1 MENNFSIRFES
12 CLFNPFLA
20 SCPYSFTC
28 TIPSHSLAR
37 CFHFDFSR
45 KTERKKKP
53 IDKFVCWSVWKR
65 RFLVNRDIRR
75 LDRLSQHFQ
84 FMVKLNMKC
93 LFVQSRRIDKKK
105 ISDEHKMTLTQ
116 RQLSAF
122 DMCTRNSPNGCSFY
136 LFRFAAMLE
145 FRWQFLQQ
153 PTKSVGARE
162 RVTSIHKNSNT
173 HQTLEDYPFSKQIH
187 FTVVARV
194 YRLAYEF
201 IWWPSSC

>member
-65 RFLVNRDIRR
+65 RFLVNRDMLYYVHTSFGSAFTACPIYGEVKHEMSLRSVATNWQKEDIRWTQNDIDTKATECVRHVHTQFPKRMLFLSISLRSDARISMAVSATANKISWCQRKSDINSQKLKHTSDTRR
-75 LDRLSQHFQ
+75 LSFLEANTFHS
-84 FMVKLNMKC
+84 C
-93 LFVQSRRIDKKK
+93 CARI
-105 ISDEHKMTLTQ
+105 
-116 RQLSAF
+116 
-122 DMCTRNSPNGCSFY
+122 
-136 LFRFAAMLE
+136 
-145 FRWQFLQQ
+145 
-153 PTKSVGARE
+153 
-162 RVTSIHKNSNT
+162 
-173 HQTLEDYPFSKQIH
+173 
-187 FTVVARV
+187 
-194 YRLAYEF
+194 
-201 IWWPSSC
+201 